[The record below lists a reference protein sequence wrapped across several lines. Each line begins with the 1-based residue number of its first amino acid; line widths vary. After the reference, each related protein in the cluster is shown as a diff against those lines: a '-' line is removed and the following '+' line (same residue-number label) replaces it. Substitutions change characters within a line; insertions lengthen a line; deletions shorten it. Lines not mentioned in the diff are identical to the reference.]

1 VAVGL
6 LQPPR
11 RNMASCILREAA
23 SALDASSKVTTDRR
37 WGVRLNPLSHTF
49 KHELVRRLSWAK
61 RLWASSR

>member
-1 VAVGL
+1 MAVGL

>member
-1 VAVGL
+1 VTVGSPH
-6 LQPPR
+6 PPR
-11 RNMASCILREAA
+11 RNMASCILKEAA
-23 SALDASSKVTTDRR
+23 SALDASSRVTTGRR

>member
-1 VAVGL
+1 MAVSS

-11 RNMASCILREAA
+11 RNIASCILREAV
-23 SALDASSKVTTDRR
+23 SALDASNRVTTGRR
-37 WGVRLNPLSHTF
+37 GAVHLNPLSHTF